1 MYILVM
7 INVMFGFLFLSGI
20 KYIIFCAMSK
30 TKYSLRYFVLFLV
43 VILVTTHSLSI
54 LGHTVQVLYLVLLG
68 VLPNRQTQSF
78 HLICFYGLYAIL
90 TVSALGTILQSFG
103 ELFLP
108 SHFFVDD
115 DVVTLYDSIATPILI
130 GIIQFGVIKLIA
142 PNLEIIRKNQHL
154 QKSNRLKFINS
165 LLSTSLIL
173 YLLTYQFNNASY
185 KNAVNMFFVVSLI
198 SLLVY
203 LKNTTQNYFN
213 FQLAQQKQQQLD
225 HLTTYTTQIEDL
237 YKSINGFRHDYANL
251 IVSLETSIQAGDIN
265 QIRSIYEDVLKNSSS
280 VLNHGNHTL
289 GSLTKIDIPA
299 IKSILSN
306 KIILALEKGIHIEFE
321 IEQKWSTCHVDVFDY
336 IRMLGILLDNAIEA
350 SEACSIAF
358 INIAFITD
366 NVKQEH
372 RLIIENSTNQEFIN
386 ISHIF
391 QDGVTSKGANRGIGL
406 SNMQHILSNY
416 EQAHIET
423 ECSNYR
429 FRQTLITQG

>member
-30 TKYSLRYFVLFLV
+30 TKYSLRYFVLFV
-43 VILVTTHSLSI
+43 IVILVTTHSLSI
-54 LGHTVQVLYLVLLG
+54 LGHSVQVLYLVLLG
-68 VLPNRQTQSF
+68 VLPNRQTQNI

-90 TVSALGTILQSFG
+90 TVSALRTILQSFG

-108 SHFFVDD
+108 SHFFVD

-165 LLSTSLIL
+165 LLSISLIL
-173 YLLTYQFNNASY
+173 YLLTYQFNNTSY
-185 KNAVNMFFVVSLI
+185 KNAVNMFFVISLI

-265 QIRSIYEDVLKNSSS
+265 QIRSIYEDVLKNSPN

-350 SEACSIAF
+350 SEACSVAF

-366 NVKQEH
+366 NIKQEH

-386 ISHIF
+386 IGHIF

-423 ECSNYR
+423 EYSNYR

>member
-30 TKYSLRYFVLFLV
+30 TKYSLRYFVLFV
-43 VILVTTHSLSI
+43 IVILVTTHSLSI
-54 LGHTVQVLYLVLLG
+54 LGHSVQVLYLVLLG
-68 VLPNRQTQSF
+68 VLPNRQTQNI

-108 SHFFVDD
+108 SHFFVD

-165 LLSTSLIL
+165 LLSISLIL
-173 YLLTYQFNNASY
+173 YLLTYQFNNTSY
-185 KNAVNMFFVVSLI
+185 KNAVNMFFVISLI

-265 QIRSIYEDVLKNSSS
+265 QIRSIYEDVLKKSPN
-280 VLNHGNHTL
+280 VLNHGDHTL

-350 SEACSIAF
+350 SEACSMAF

-366 NVKQEH
+366 NIKQEH

-386 ISHIF
+386 IGHIF

-423 ECSNYR
+423 EYSNYR

>member
-1 MYILVM
+1 MV
-7 INVMFGFLFLSGI
+7 NVMFGFLFLSGI

-30 TKYSLRYFVLFLV
+30 TKYSLRYFVLFV
-43 VILVTTHSLSI
+43 IVILVTTHSLSI
-54 LGHTVQVLYLVLLG
+54 LGHSVQVLYLVLLG
-68 VLPNRQTQSF
+68 VLPNRQTQNI

-108 SHFFVDD
+108 SHFFVD

-165 LLSTSLIL
+165 LLSISLIL
-173 YLLTYQFNNASY
+173 YLLTYQFNNTSY
-185 KNAVNMFFVVSLI
+185 KNAVNMFFVISLI

-265 QIRSIYEDVLKNSSS
+265 QIRSIYEDVLKNSPN

-350 SEACSIAF
+350 SEACSVAF

-366 NVKQEH
+366 NIKQEH

-386 ISHIF
+386 IGHIF

-423 ECSNYR
+423 EYSNYR

>member
-30 TKYSLRYFVLFLV
+30 TKYSLRYFVLFV
-43 VILVTTHSLSI
+43 IVILVTTHSLSI
-54 LGHTVQVLYLVLLG
+54 LGHSVQVLYLVLLG
-68 VLPNRQTQSF
+68 VLPNRQTQNI

-115 DVVTLYDSIATPILI
+115 VVNLYDSIATPILI

-165 LLSTSLIL
+165 LLSISLIL
-173 YLLTYQFNNASY
+173 YLLTYQFNNTSY
-185 KNAVNMFFVVSLI
+185 KNAVNMFFVISLI

-265 QIRSIYEDVLKNSSS
+265 QIRSIYEDVLKNSPN

-350 SEACSIAF
+350 SEACSVAF

-366 NVKQEH
+366 NIKQEH

-386 ISHIF
+386 IGHIF
-391 QDGVTSKGANRGIGL
+391 QDGVTSK
-406 SNMQHILSNY
+406 
-416 EQAHIET
+416 
-423 ECSNYR
+423 
-429 FRQTLITQG
+429 

>member
-1 MYILVM
+1 
-7 INVMFGFLFLSGI
+7 MFGFLFLSGI

-30 TKYSLRYFVLFLV
+30 TKYSLRYFVLFV
-43 VILVTTHSLSI
+43 IVILVTTHSLSI
-54 LGHTVQVLYLVLLG
+54 LGHSVQVLYLVLLG
-68 VLPNRQTQSF
+68 VLPNRQTQNI

-108 SHFFVDD
+108 SHFFVD

-165 LLSTSLIL
+165 LLSISLIL
-173 YLLTYQFNNASY
+173 YLLTYQFNNTSY
-185 KNAVNMFFVVSLI
+185 KNAVNMFFVISLI

-265 QIRSIYEDVLKNSSS
+265 QIRSIYEDVLKNSPN

-350 SEACSIAF
+350 SEACSVAF

-366 NVKQEH
+366 NIKQEH

-386 ISHIF
+386 IGHIF

-423 ECSNYR
+423 EYSNYR

>member
-30 TKYSLRYFVLFLV
+30 TKYSLRYFVLFV
-43 VILVTTHSLSI
+43 IVILVTTHSLSI
-54 LGHTVQVLYLVLLG
+54 LGHSVQVLYLVLLG
-68 VLPNRQTQSF
+68 VLPNRQTQNI

-115 DVVTLYDSIATPILI
+115 VVTLYDGIATPILI

-165 LLSTSLIL
+165 LLSISLIL
-173 YLLTYQFNNASY
+173 YLLTYQFNNTSY
-185 KNAVNMFFVVSLI
+185 KNAVNMFFVISLI

-265 QIRSIYEDVLKNSSS
+265 QIRSIYEDVLKNSPN

-350 SEACSIAF
+350 SEACSVAF

-366 NVKQEH
+366 NIKQEH

-386 ISHIF
+386 IGHIF

-423 ECSNYR
+423 EYSNYR

>member
-1 MYILVM
+1 
-7 INVMFGFLFLSGI
+7 MFGFLFLSGI

-30 TKYSLRYFVLFLV
+30 TKYSLRYFILFV
-43 VILVTTHSLSI
+43 IVILVTTHSLSI
-54 LGHTVQVLYLVLLG
+54 LGHSVQVLYLVLLG
-68 VLPNRQTQSF
+68 VLPNRQTQNI

-108 SHFFVDD
+108 SHFFVD

-165 LLSTSLIL
+165 LLSISLIL
-173 YLLTYQFNNASY
+173 YLLTYQFNNTSY
-185 KNAVNMFFVVSLI
+185 KNAVNMFFVISLI

-265 QIRSIYEDVLKNSSS
+265 QIRSIYEDVLKNSPN

-350 SEACSIAF
+350 SEACSVAF

-366 NVKQEH
+366 NIKQEH

-386 ISHIF
+386 IGHIF

-423 ECSNYR
+423 EYSNYR

>member
-30 TKYSLRYFVLFLV
+30 TKYSLRYFILFV
-43 VILVTTHSLSI
+43 IVILVTTHSLSI
-54 LGHTVQVLYLVLLG
+54 LGHSVQVLYLVLLG
-68 VLPNRQTQSF
+68 VLPNRQTQNI

-108 SHFFVDD
+108 SHFFVD

-165 LLSTSLIL
+165 LLSISLIL
-173 YLLTYQFNNASY
+173 YLLTYQFNNTSY
-185 KNAVNMFFVVSLI
+185 KNAVNMFFVISLI

-265 QIRSIYEDVLKNSSS
+265 QIRSIYEDVLKNSPN

-350 SEACSIAF
+350 SEACSVAF

-366 NVKQEH
+366 NIKQEH

-386 ISHIF
+386 IGHIF

-423 ECSNYR
+423 EYSNYR

>member
-1 MYILVM
+1 
-7 INVMFGFLFLSGI
+7 MFGFLFLSGI

-30 TKYSLRYFVLFLV
+30 TKYSLRYFVLFV
-43 VILVTTHSLSI
+43 IVILVTTHSLSI
-54 LGHTVQVLYLVLLG
+54 LGHSVQVLYLVLLG
-68 VLPNRQTQSF
+68 VLPNRQTQNI

-108 SHFFVDD
+108 SHFFVD

-165 LLSTSLIL
+165 LLSISLIL
-173 YLLTYQFNNASY
+173 YLLTYQFNNTSY
-185 KNAVNMFFVVSLI
+185 KNAVNMFFVISLI

-265 QIRSIYEDVLKNSSS
+265 QIRSIYEDGLKNSPN

-350 SEACSIAF
+350 SEACSMAF

-366 NVKQEH
+366 NIKQEH

-386 ISHIF
+386 IGHIF

-423 ECSNYR
+423 EYSNYR

>member
-1 MYILVM
+1 M
-7 INVMFGFLFLSGI
+7 
-20 KYIIFCAMSK
+20 
-30 TKYSLRYFVLFLV
+30 
-43 VILVTTHSLSI
+43 ILVTTHSLSI
-54 LGHTVQVLYLVLLG
+54 LGHSVQVLYLVLLG
-68 VLPNRQTQSF
+68 VLPNRQTQNI

-108 SHFFVDD
+108 SHFFVD

-165 LLSTSLIL
+165 LLSISLIL
-173 YLLTYQFNNASY
+173 YLLTYQFNNTSY
-185 KNAVNMFFVVSLI
+185 KNAVNMFFVISLI

-265 QIRSIYEDVLKNSSS
+265 QIRSIYEDVLKNSPN

-350 SEACSIAF
+350 SEACSMAF

-366 NVKQEH
+366 NIKQEH

-386 ISHIF
+386 IGHIF

-423 ECSNYR
+423 EYSNYR

>member
-416 EQAHIET
+416 EQAHMET

>member
-30 TKYSLRYFVLFLV
+30 AKYSLRYFVLFLV

-108 SHFFVDD
+108 SHFFVD

>member
-30 TKYSLRYFVLFLV
+30 TKYSLRYFVLFV
-43 VILVTTHSLSI
+43 IVILVTTHSLSI
-54 LGHTVQVLYLVLLG
+54 LGHSVQVLYLVLLG
-68 VLPNRQTQSF
+68 VLPNRQTQNI

-108 SHFFVDD
+108 SHFFVD

-165 LLSTSLIL
+165 LLSISLIL
-173 YLLTYQFNNASY
+173 YLLTYQFNNTSY
-185 KNAVNMFFVVSLI
+185 KNAVNMFFVISLI

-265 QIRSIYEDVLKNSSS
+265 QIRSIYEDVLKNSPN

-350 SEACSIAF
+350 SEACSMAF

-366 NVKQEH
+366 NIKQEH

-386 ISHIF
+386 IGHIF

-423 ECSNYR
+423 EYSNYR

>member
-1 MYILVM
+1 
-7 INVMFGFLFLSGI
+7 MFGFLFLSGI

-30 TKYSLRYFVLFLV
+30 TKYSLRYFVLFV
-43 VILVTTHSLSI
+43 IVILVTTHSLSI
-54 LGHTVQVLYLVLLG
+54 LGHSVQVLYLVLLG
-68 VLPNRQTQSF
+68 VLPNRQTQNI

-108 SHFFVDD
+108 SHFFVD

-165 LLSTSLIL
+165 LLSISLIL
-173 YLLTYQFNNASY
+173 YLLTYQFNNTSY
-185 KNAVNMFFVVSLI
+185 KNAVNMFFVISLI

-265 QIRSIYEDVLKNSSS
+265 QIRSIYEDGLKNSPN

-350 SEACSIAF
+350 SEACSMAF

-366 NVKQEH
+366 NIKQEH

-386 ISHIF
+386 IGHIF

-406 SNMQHILSNY
+406 SNMQHILSDY

-423 ECSNYR
+423 EYSNYR

>member
-30 TKYSLRYFVLFLV
+30 TKYSLRYFVLFV
-43 VILVTTHSLSI
+43 IVILVTTHSLSI
-54 LGHTVQVLYLVLLG
+54 LGHSVQVLYLVLLG
-68 VLPNRQTQSF
+68 VLPNRQTQNI
-78 HLICFYGLYAIL
+78 HLICFYGLYAVL

-108 SHFFVDD
+108 SHFFVD

-165 LLSTSLIL
+165 LLSISLIL
-173 YLLTYQFNNASY
+173 YLLTYQFNNTSY
-185 KNAVNMFFVVSLI
+185 KNAVNMFFVISLI

-265 QIRSIYEDVLKNSSS
+265 QIRSIYEDVLKNSPN

-350 SEACSIAF
+350 SEACSVAF

-366 NVKQEH
+366 NIKQEH

-386 ISHIF
+386 IGHIF

-423 ECSNYR
+423 EYSNYR

>member
-30 TKYSLRYFVLFLV
+30 TKYSLRYFVLFV
-43 VILVTTHSLSI
+43 IVILVTTHSLSI
-54 LGHTVQVLYLVLLG
+54 LGHSVQVLYLVLLG
-68 VLPNRQTQSF
+68 VLPNRQTQNI

-115 DVVTLYDSIATPILI
+115 VVTLYDSIATPILI
-130 GIIQFGVIKLIA
+130 GIIQFGVIKMIA

-165 LLSTSLIL
+165 LLSISLIL
-173 YLLTYQFNNASY
+173 YLLTYQFNNTSY
-185 KNAVNMFFVVSLI
+185 KNAVNMFFVISLI

-265 QIRSIYEDVLKNSSS
+265 QIRSIYEDVLKNSPN

-289 GSLTKIDIPA
+289 GSLTKIDIPT

-350 SEACSIAF
+350 SEACSVAF

-366 NVKQEH
+366 NIKQEH

-386 ISHIF
+386 IGHIF

-423 ECSNYR
+423 EYSNYR

>member
-30 TKYSLRYFVLFLV
+30 TKYSLRYFILFV
-43 VILVTTHSLSI
+43 IVILVTTHSLSI
-54 LGHTVQVLYLVLLG
+54 LGHSVQVLYLVLLG
-68 VLPNRQTQSF
+68 VLPNRQTQNI

-108 SHFFVDD
+108 SHFFVD

-165 LLSTSLIL
+165 LLSISLIL
-173 YLLTYQFNNASY
+173 YLLTYQFNNTSY
-185 KNAVNMFFVVSLI
+185 KNAVNMFFVISLI

-265 QIRSIYEDVLKNSSS
+265 QIRSIYEDVLKNSPN

-350 SEACSIAF
+350 SEACSMAF

-366 NVKQEH
+366 NIKQEH

-386 ISHIF
+386 IGHIF

-423 ECSNYR
+423 EYSNYR

>member
-1 MYILVM
+1 
-7 INVMFGFLFLSGI
+7 MFGFLFLSGI

-108 SHFFVDD
+108 SHFFVD

-391 QDGVTSKGANRGIGL
+391 QDGVTSKVANRGIGL

>member
-1 MYILVM
+1 
-7 INVMFGFLFLSGI
+7 MFGFLFLSGI

-30 TKYSLRYFVLFLV
+30 TKYSLRYFVLFV
-43 VILVTTHSLSI
+43 IVILVTTHSLSI
-54 LGHTVQVLYLVLLG
+54 LGHSVQVLYLVLLG
-68 VLPNRQTQSF
+68 VLPNRQTQNI

-108 SHFFVDD
+108 SHFFVD

-165 LLSTSLIL
+165 LLSISLIL
-173 YLLTYQFNNASY
+173 YLLTYQFNNTSY
-185 KNAVNMFFVVSLI
+185 KNAVNMFFVISLI

-265 QIRSIYEDVLKNSSS
+265 QIRSIYEDVLKNSPN

-336 IRMLGILLDNAIEA
+336 IRTLGILLDNAIEA
-350 SEACSIAF
+350 SEACSMAF

-366 NVKQEH
+366 KIKQEH

-386 ISHIF
+386 IGHIF

-423 ECSNYR
+423 EYSNYR

>member
-115 DVVTLYDSIATPILI
+115 VVTLYDSIATPILI

-173 YLLTYQFNNASY
+173 YLLTYQFNNTSY

-265 QIRSIYEDVLKNSSS
+265 QIRSIYENVLKNSSS

-350 SEACSIAF
+350 SESCSMAF

-372 RLIIENSTNQEFIN
+372 RFIIENSTNQEFIN

>member
-30 TKYSLRYFVLFLV
+30 TKYSLRYFVLFV
-43 VILVTTHSLSI
+43 IVILVTTHSLSI
-54 LGHTVQVLYLVLLG
+54 LGHSVQVLYLVLLG
-68 VLPNRQTQSF
+68 VLPNRQTQNI

-108 SHFFVDD
+108 SHFFVD

-165 LLSTSLIL
+165 LLSISLIL
-173 YLLTYQFNNASY
+173 YLLTYQFNNTSY
-185 KNAVNMFFVVSLI
+185 KNAVNMFFVISLI

-265 QIRSIYEDVLKNSSS
+265 QIRSIYEDVLKNSPN

-350 SEACSIAF
+350 SEACSVAF

-366 NVKQEH
+366 NIKQEH

-386 ISHIF
+386 IGHIF

-423 ECSNYR
+423 EYSNYR
-429 FRQTLITQG
+429 FRQTLFTQG

>member
-30 TKYSLRYFVLFLV
+30 TKYSLRYFVLFV
-43 VILVTTHSLSI
+43 IVILVTTHSLSI
-54 LGHTVQVLYLVLLG
+54 LGHSVQVLYLVLLG
-68 VLPNRQTQSF
+68 VLPNRQTQNI

-108 SHFFVDD
+108 SHFFVD

-165 LLSTSLIL
+165 LLSISLIL
-173 YLLTYQFNNASY
+173 YLLTYQFNNTSY
-185 KNAVNMFFVVSLI
+185 KNAVNMFFVISLI

-265 QIRSIYEDVLKNSSS
+265 QIRSIYEDVLKNSPN

-350 SEACSIAF
+350 SEACSVAF

-366 NVKQEH
+366 NIKQEH
-372 RLIIENSTNQEFIN
+372 RLIIENSTNHEFIN
-386 ISHIF
+386 IGHIF

-423 ECSNYR
+423 EYSNYR

>member
-1 MYILVM
+1 
-7 INVMFGFLFLSGI
+7 MFGFLFLSGI

-54 LGHTVQVLYLVLLG
+54 LGHTVQVLYLVLLR

-416 EQAHIET
+416 EQAHMET

>member
-108 SHFFVDD
+108 SHFFVD

>member
-30 TKYSLRYFVLFLV
+30 TKYSLRYFVLFV
-43 VILVTTHSLSI
+43 IVILVTTHSLSI
-54 LGHTVQVLYLVLLG
+54 LGHSVQVLYLVLLG
-68 VLPNRQTQSF
+68 VLPNRQTQNI

-108 SHFFVDD
+108 SHFFVD

-165 LLSTSLIL
+165 LLSIRLIL
-173 YLLTYQFNNASY
+173 YLLTYQFNNTSY
-185 KNAVNMFFVVSLI
+185 KNAVNMFFVISLI

-265 QIRSIYEDVLKNSSS
+265 QIRSIYEDVLKNSPN

-299 IKSILSN
+299 IKIILSN

-350 SEACSIAF
+350 SEACSMAF

-366 NVKQEH
+366 NIKQEH

-386 ISHIF
+386 IGHIF

-423 ECSNYR
+423 EYNNYR
-429 FRQTLITQG
+429 FR

>member
-30 TKYSLRYFVLFLV
+30 TKYSLRYFVLFV
-43 VILVTTHSLSI
+43 IVILVTTHSLSI
-54 LGHTVQVLYLVLLG
+54 LGHSVQVLYLVLLG
-68 VLPNRQTQSF
+68 VLPNRQTQNI

-108 SHFFVDD
+108 SHFFVD

-165 LLSTSLIL
+165 LLSISLIL
-173 YLLTYQFNNASY
+173 YLLTYQFNNTSY
-185 KNAVNMFFVVSLI
+185 KNAVNMFFVISLI

-265 QIRSIYEDVLKNSSS
+265 QIRSIYEDVLKNSPN

-350 SEACSIAF
+350 SEACSVAF

-366 NVKQEH
+366 NIKQEH

-386 ISHIF
+386 IGHIF

-423 ECSNYR
+423 EYINYR

>member
-30 TKYSLRYFVLFLV
+30 TKYSLRYFVLFV
-43 VILVTTHSLSI
+43 IVILVTTHSLSI
-54 LGHTVQVLYLVLLG
+54 LGHSVQVLYLVLLG
-68 VLPNRQTQSF
+68 VLPNRQTQNI

-108 SHFFVDD
+108 SHFFVD

-165 LLSTSLIL
+165 LLSISLIL
-173 YLLTYQFNNASY
+173 YLLTYQFNNTSY
-185 KNAVNMFFVVSLI
+185 KNAVNMFFVISLI

-265 QIRSIYEDVLKNSSS
+265 QIRSIYEDVLKNSPN

-321 IEQKWSTCHVDVFDY
+321 IGQKWSTCHVDVFDY

-350 SEACSIAF
+350 SEACSVAF

-366 NVKQEH
+366 NIKQEH

-386 ISHIF
+386 IGHIF

-423 ECSNYR
+423 EYSNYR

>member
-43 VILVTTHSLSI
+43 VILVITHSLSI

-108 SHFFVDD
+108 SHFFVD

-265 QIRSIYEDVLKNSSS
+265 QIRSIYDDVLKNSSS

-350 SEACSIAF
+350 SEAYSIAF

-386 ISHIF
+386 ISHIS

>member
-1 MYILVM
+1 
-7 INVMFGFLFLSGI
+7 MFGFLFLSGI

-30 TKYSLRYFVLFLV
+30 TKYSLRYFVLFV
-43 VILVTTHSLSI
+43 IVILVTTHSLSI
-54 LGHTVQVLYLVLLG
+54 LGHSVQVLYLVLLG
-68 VLPNRQTQSF
+68 VLPNRQTQNI

-108 SHFFVDD
+108 SHFFVD

-165 LLSTSLIL
+165 LLSISLIL
-173 YLLTYQFNNASY
+173 YLLTYQFNNTSY
-185 KNAVNMFFVVSLI
+185 KNAVNMFFVINLI

-265 QIRSIYEDVLKNSSS
+265 QIRSIYEDGLKNSPN

-350 SEACSIAF
+350 SEACSMAF

-366 NVKQEH
+366 NIKQEH

-386 ISHIF
+386 IGHIF

-423 ECSNYR
+423 EYSNYR

>member
-1 MYILVM
+1 MYILSVTH
-7 INVMFGFLFLSGI
+7 ILLGF
-20 KYIIFCAMSK
+20 C
-30 TKYSLRYFVLFLV
+30 
-43 VILVTTHSLSI
+43 SLSSIEFIMFCTISRTKIRFKIYLLFI
-54 LGHTVQVLYLVLLG
+54 LAELLTTSLLGIPARIIHIFILILLNVLLNKEKQN
-68 VLPNRQTQSF
+68 LN
-78 HLICFYGLYAIL
+78 LIAFYALY
-90 TVSALGTILQSFG
+90 TVVSVSAFGAIIQSLGKWFGLTYLLENNIIAIYDTI
-103 ELFLP
+103 
-108 SHFFVDD
+108 
-115 DVVTLYDSIATPILI
+115 ITPILI

-165 LLSTSLIL
+165 LLSISLIL
-173 YLLTYQFNNASY
+173 YLLTYQFNNTSY
-185 KNAVNMFFVVSLI
+185 KNAVNMFFVISLI

-265 QIRSIYEDVLKNSSS
+265 QIRSIYEDVLKNSPN

-350 SEACSIAF
+350 SEACSMAF

-366 NVKQEH
+366 NIKQEH

-386 ISHIF
+386 IGHIF

-423 ECSNYR
+423 EYSNYR

>member
-1 MYILVM
+1 
-7 INVMFGFLFLSGI
+7 MFGFLFLSGI

-30 TKYSLRYFVLFLV
+30 TKYSLRYFVLFV
-43 VILVTTHSLSI
+43 IVILVTTHSLSI
-54 LGHTVQVLYLVLLG
+54 LGHSVQVLYLVLLG
-68 VLPNRQTQSF
+68 VLPNRQTQNI

-108 SHFFVDD
+108 SHFFVD

-165 LLSTSLIL
+165 LLSISLIL
-173 YLLTYQFNNASY
+173 YLLTYQFNNTSY
-185 KNAVNMFFVVSLI
+185 KNAVNMFFVISLI

-265 QIRSIYEDVLKNSSS
+265 QIRSIYEDVLKNSPN

-336 IRMLGILLDNAIEA
+336 IRMLVFYWTTLLKPAKHAQWRLLIL
-350 SEACSIAF
+350 
-358 INIAFITD
+358 
-366 NVKQEH
+366 
-372 RLIIENSTNQEFIN
+372 RLLQI
-386 ISHIF
+386 
-391 QDGVTSKGANRGIGL
+391 
-406 SNMQHILSNY
+406 ILSRSTVSLLKIPLTKNL
-416 EQAHIET
+416 
-423 ECSNYR
+423 
-429 FRQTLITQG
+429 LISAIFFKMA

>member
-1 MYILVM
+1 M
-7 INVMFGFLFLSGI
+7 
-20 KYIIFCAMSK
+20 
-30 TKYSLRYFVLFLV
+30 
-43 VILVTTHSLSI
+43 
-54 LGHTVQVLYLVLLG
+54 YLVLLG
-68 VLPNRQTQSF
+68 VLPNRQTQNI

-108 SHFFVDD
+108 SHFFVD

-165 LLSTSLIL
+165 LLSISLIL
-173 YLLTYQFNNASY
+173 YLLTYQFNNTSY
-185 KNAVNMFFVVSLI
+185 KNAVNMFFVINLI

-265 QIRSIYEDVLKNSSS
+265 QIRSIYEDGLKNSQN

-350 SEACSIAF
+350 SEACSMAF

-366 NVKQEH
+366 NIKQEH

-386 ISHIF
+386 IGHIF

-423 ECSNYR
+423 EYSNYR

>member
-1 MYILVM
+1 M

-30 TKYSLRYFVLFLV
+30 TKYSLRYFVLFV
-43 VILVTTHSLSI
+43 IVILVTTHSLSI
-54 LGHTVQVLYLVLLG
+54 LGHSVQVLYLVLLG
-68 VLPNRQTQSF
+68 VLPNRQTQNI

-108 SHFFVDD
+108 SHFFVD

-165 LLSTSLIL
+165 LLSISLIL
-173 YLLTYQFNNASY
+173 YLLTYQFNNTSY
-185 KNAVNMFFVVSLI
+185 KNAVNMFFVISLI

-265 QIRSIYEDVLKNSSS
+265 QIRSIYEDVLKNSPN

-350 SEACSIAF
+350 SEACSVAF

-366 NVKQEH
+366 NIKQEH

-386 ISHIF
+386 IGHIF

-423 ECSNYR
+423 EYSNYR

>member
-30 TKYSLRYFVLFLV
+30 TKYSLRYFVLFV
-43 VILVTTHSLSI
+43 IVILVTTHSLSI
-54 LGHTVQVLYLVLLG
+54 LGHSVQVLYLVLLG
-68 VLPNRQTQSF
+68 VLPNRQTQNI

-108 SHFFVDD
+108 SHFFVD

-165 LLSTSLIL
+165 LLSISLIL
-173 YLLTYQFNNASY
+173 YLLTYQFNNTSY
-185 KNAVNMFFVVSLI
+185 KNAVNMFFVISLI

-265 QIRSIYEDVLKNSSS
+265 QIRSIYEDVLKNSPN

-350 SEACSIAF
+350 SEACSVAF

-366 NVKQEH
+366 NIKQEH

-386 ISHIF
+386 IGHIF

-423 ECSNYR
+423 EYSNYR

>member
-1 MYILVM
+1 
-7 INVMFGFLFLSGI
+7 
-20 KYIIFCAMSK
+20 MSK
-30 TKYSLRYFVLFLV
+30 TKYSLRYFVLFV
-43 VILVTTHSLSI
+43 IVILVTTHSLSI
-54 LGHTVQVLYLVLLG
+54 LGHSVQVLYLVLLG
-68 VLPNRQTQSF
+68 VLPNRQTQNI

-108 SHFFVDD
+108 SHFFVD

-165 LLSTSLIL
+165 LLSISLIL
-173 YLLTYQFNNASY
+173 YLLTYQFNNTSY
-185 KNAVNMFFVVSLI
+185 KNAVNMFFVISLI

-265 QIRSIYEDVLKNSSS
+265 QIRSIYEDVLKNSPN

-350 SEACSIAF
+350 SEACSVAF

-366 NVKQEH
+366 NIKQEH

-386 ISHIF
+386 IGHIF

-423 ECSNYR
+423 EYSNYR

>member
-1 MYILVM
+1 
-7 INVMFGFLFLSGI
+7 
-20 KYIIFCAMSK
+20 
-30 TKYSLRYFVLFLV
+30 
-43 VILVTTHSLSI
+43 SLSFHNI
-54 LGHTVQVLYLVLLG
+54 KKLLYLII
-68 VLPNRQTQSF
+68 SD
-78 HLICFYGLYAIL
+78 YALEIKRSGFS
-90 TVSALGTILQSFG
+90 VY
-103 ELFLP
+103 E
-108 SHFFVDD
+108 H
-115 DVVTLYDSIATPILI
+115 
-130 GIIQFGVIKLIA
+130 IIQFGVIKLIA
-142 PNLEIIRKNQHL
+142 PNLESIRKNQHL

-165 LLSTSLIL
+165 LLSISLIL
-173 YLLTYQFNNASY
+173 YLLTYQFNNTSY
-185 KNAVNMFFVVSLI
+185 KNAVNMFFVISLI

-265 QIRSIYEDVLKNSSS
+265 QIRSIYEDVLKNSPN

-350 SEACSIAF
+350 SEACSMAF

-366 NVKQEH
+366 NIKQEH

-386 ISHIF
+386 IGHIF

-423 ECSNYR
+423 EYSNYR